1 MSKAPEQADTATRRI
16 AAIPYI
22 EGAYPDRVLEVLVR
36 ELQASGVVVAGVIQH
51 NTARRDRTRCDMSL
65 EDIATGTIIGLSED
79 RGPQARGCRID
90 EGGLAAAAPL
100 IDKALDTLDPALLVI
115 NKFGKIESEG
125 RGLRHCIAKAI
136 CRDVPVLI
144 GVPTRNLDA
153 WNAFAGE
160 FSVLTNEAAE
170 DLRVWLQA
178 ATGLKL
184 DRRTGSRCPFVDSSV
199 PSTIKRDA

>member
-1 MSKAPEQADTATRRI
+1 MSKAPGQADTATRRI
-16 AAIPYI
+16 AAIPYA

-51 NTARRDRTRCDMSL
+51 NTERRDRTRCDMSL

-125 RGLRHCIAKAI
+125 RGLRHCIAKAVS
-136 CRDVPVLI
+136 RDVPVLI

-160 FSVLTNEAAE
+160 FSVLIDAKVTIAQAWLRSVIAAPAGQRIDWDQRGIKHE
-170 DLRVWLQA
+170 LQ
-178 ATGLKL
+178 
-184 DRRTGSRCPFVDSSV
+184 GSH
-199 PSTIKRDA
+199 